1 MEIERTQEVGDSAQ
15 RVVVDANNPEKVV
28 PDTKKP
34 QVPQE
39 VEKKS
44 KDLGL
49 GDQVHNVLFTAYNVL
64 RQHHNQTAGNLITKL
79 SQTDYKVSFRGR
91 EYTKGRDAIHQVVF
105 ETAQE
110 QGVPFAHYTQ
120 SSPQNWYGIAGPL
133 LNFLS
138 GFGMRRKELR
148 LGHHQMPLVKR
159 GNQER
164 VVNVTQYGIY
174 GCHHILCE
182 GISFPPEKRASM
194 PQSLGPLTI
203 PLCYLR
209 SERQYSAK

>member
-44 KDLGL
+44 KVIMFIAHTHRRILGL
-49 GDQVHNVLFTAYNVL
+49 FDLFCT
-64 RQHHNQTAGNLITKL
+64 RQG
-79 SQTDYKVSFRGR
+79 SGFGRPGTDYKVSFRGR

-120 SSPQNWYGIAGPL
+120 NSPQNWYGIAGPL
-133 LNFLS
+133 LNLLS
-138 GFGMRRKELR
+138 GFAMRRKELR

-159 GNQER
+159 ENQER
-164 VVNVTQYGIY
+164 VVNVAQYGIY

-203 PLCYLR
+203 LLCYLR